1 GAIANVSVVAVGR
14 PGPGSVVKSNA
25 IPLAVTVVA
34 GGPPPALYKLFED
47 EPHFLALLNE
57 GGGQAALETADRYSG
72 VASMKVTPDQKFR
85 SKLPGLG
92 VKIVETPGEG
102 EYRFLR
108 FAWKKRGG
116 ANILLQMAANGS
128 FGPAV
133 GDAGPS
139 YRYEAGPSPNAF
151 KAAALKLDD
160 KLPEG
165 WVVVTRDLFADFGAF
180 SLDGLAFTAGD
191 GEAALFDH
199 IYLGRTADDLKGCP
213 EQVKP

>member
-1 GAIANVSVVAVGR
+1 VAVSR
-14 PGPGSVVKSNA
+14 PNPATVVKSNA
-25 IPLAVTVVA
+25 VAVAVNIVA

-47 EPHFLALLNE
+47 EPHFLAILTE
-57 GGGQAALETADRYSG
+57 GGGQASLDTTDRYSG
-72 VASMKVTPDQKFR
+72 TASLKVTPDQKFR

-92 VKIVETPGEG
+92 VKIAENPGET
-102 EYRFLR
+102 EYRYLR

-116 ANILLQMAANGS
+116 ANILLQLAANGA

-133 GDAGPS
+133 GGAGPS

-160 KLPEG
+160 KLPDG

-191 GEAALFDH
+191 GEAALFDQV
-199 IYLGRTADDLKGCP
+199 YLARTAEDLKGCP
-213 EQVKP
+213 EPVKP